1 MKIAVF
7 GSGIIGVSSA
17 WWLACDGH
25 EVEVID
31 RRSGPAQET
40 SKANGG
46 QISVCYAEPWA
57 NPHTLRKVLRWLGR
71 RDAPLMFTPQLS
83 LRQWLWCAWR
93 SEEHTSELQ
102 SIMRI
107 WYAVL

>member
-1 MKIAVF
+1 MKIAVC

-57 NPHTLRKVLRWLGR
+57 NTHTLRKVLRWLGR
-71 RDAPLMFTPQLS
+71 RDAPLMF
-83 LRQWLWCAWR
+83 R
-93 SEEHTSELQ
+93 SEERRVGKEWVSTGRSRWWPSH
-102 SIMRI
+102 
-107 WYAVL
+107 